1 MSELIKIALIMNQNN
16 YAGRE
21 YLSKLTDL
29 QIDVISIGEYP
40 EFDNDEEERC
50 GNLWRPESE
59 QDLYKHFNFYSF
71 KSLKSKELEEF
82 LISKNYHIGI
92 QGGTGII
99 KSNIIRLF
107 SLGLLNFHPGDLP
120 YYRGCSAPEWQL
132 YEQKEIVATAH
143 KIDEGIDSG
152 AILLKKEL
160 NVSLKSYAHFRAS
173 IYPETSK
180 FVRDVILDIIR
191 GDDLILKSVSQDE
204 RQAIYRKY
212 IGEEKINELKKM
224 LSNT

>member
-1 MSELIKIALIMNQNN
+1 MNQNS
-16 YAGRE
+16 YVCRE

-40 EFDNDEEERC
+40 EFDHDEEERC
-50 GNLWRPESE
+50 GNLWKPESE
-59 QDLYKHFNFYSF
+59 QELSKHFNFYSF
-71 KSLKSKELEEF
+71 KNLNSKELEEF

-99 KSNIIRLF
+99 KSNIIQLF

-132 YEQKEIVATAH
+132 YEQKEIVSTAH
-143 KIDEGIDSG
+143 KIDEGIDTG
-152 AILLKKEL
+152 VILLKKEL
-160 NVSLKSYAHFRAS
+160 DVSLKSYVHFRAS

-191 GDDLILKSVSQDE
+191 GDDLISKSVPQDE

-212 IGEEKINELKKM
+212 IGEEKINGLKKM